1 MNGILPLEYTER
13 MTDLFDKVPSID
25 FIEVKQLIED
35 ELKDKLEN
43 VFQEFDEKPVAAAS
57 LAQVHHAVLKNG
69 EEVAVKVQYP
79 KVKYYYEVDLMLS
92 TLFRKCVNYVNDR
105 KDREEIKDLNKTI
118 AKELDFLNEA
128 ENSKI
133 TKRNFQ
139 NYSYV
144 YIPKVYDEYTT
155 KQVLVMEYINGI
167 KGNDVERIKKE
178 GFELSKISTNL
189 FEIISE
195 QIFTFGFHHG

>member
-1 MNGILPLEYTER
+1 
-13 MTDLFDKVPSID
+13 
-25 FIEVKQLIED
+25 
-35 ELKDKLEN
+35 
-43 VFQEFDEKPVAAAS
+43 
-57 LAQVHHAVLKNG
+57 
-69 EEVAVKVQYP
+69 VQYP

-92 TLFRKCVNYVNDR
+92 TLFRKCYNYVNDR